1 MSEEFKPTT
10 EQLAA
15 RFIELRDELTQLKAT
30 YDADAEVLKE
40 MQAAIN
46 EEMHIRLNEAG
57 ATSLKTKAGT
67 ITRKNT
73 TKYVMRDSG
82 ELLAFIRR
90 TGKVELL
97 QARLSTTAVQEMLNN
112 EEPLPAGVGIEQEL
126 SIVVR
131 RV

>member
-1 MSEEFKPTT
+1 MSEFKPTT